1 METVDVKIPSAAS
14 VRAADAYTISS
25 RQITSAA
32 LMYRAALEASVF
44 AYRYIPP
51 DARLVFLCGPGNN
64 GGDGLCMALL
74 LSAFFPVQVVE
85 VAADERRSPD
95 FLHYRAQLREKGIP
109 CCSYGEWDKS
119 TEGAQV
125 FDCLL
130 GSGLNGA
137 PRGIFEEVIHWLNT
151 GTAPIW
157 SIDLPSGMQGDN
169 NEHLEHG
176 IVVHADHTLSF
187 QAPRL
192 SFFFPENEIFT
203 GHWHVLNIGLDTS
216 RFDALAYVNTKVERP
231 VVSRFVYKNK
241 LGKTLL
247 VAGSKAMPGAAV
259 LAAGAALRSG
269 TGYVYALVPEAVQQV
284 ISIKYPQLICH
295 IRESENAGLPDLSFA
310 SAIGAGPGL
319 GTGPEALRLLTH
331 ILKETKVPLLL
342 DADALTLMA
351 QEPALWKYA
360 GRRTVITPHPGEFD
374 RIIGTK
380 HHSGYERWQA
390 QVAFSK
396 QQGITIVLK
405 GAFTSISSPE
415 GKSWFNTTGTP
426 GMAKAGSGDVLT
438 GLLSGLLAQGM
449 PVTEAARYAV
459 YHHGRKGEE
468 AAQTQGLQAM
478 NAGDVLL

>member
-25 RQITSAA
+25 RQISSAA

-44 AYRYIPP
+44 AYERISPGM
-51 DARLVFLCGPGNN
+51 RLVFVCGPGNN
-64 GGDGLCMALL
+64 GGDGLCMALV

-85 VAADERRSPD
+85 VAADERRSAD
-95 FLHYRAQLREKGIP
+95 FIQYRAQLREKGIP
-109 CCSYGEWDKS
+109 CCTYPDWDKN
-119 TEGAQV
+119 TEGALV

-130 GSGLNGA
+130 GTGLQGA
-137 PRGIFEEVIHWLNT
+137 PRGIFAEVIRRLNED
-151 GTAPIW
+151 TAEVW

-169 NEHLEHG
+169 NEHLQHG
-176 IVVHADHTLSF
+176 IVVEAAHTLSF

-203 GHWHVLNIGLDTS
+203 GRWHVLDIGLDTS
-216 RFDALAYVNTKVERP
+216 RFEALAYLNTEVERP
-231 VVSRFVYKNK
+231 VVSRFAYKNK
-241 LGKTLL
+241 LGKTLV
-247 VAGSKAMPGAAV
+247 VAGSEAMPGAAL

-269 TGYVYALVPEAVQQV
+269 TGYVYALVPAMLKEA
-284 ISIKYPQLICH
+284 IHIKYPQLICYT
-295 IRESENAGLPDLSFA
+295 REKDVLPDLSFA
-310 SAIGAGPGL
+310 SAIGVGPGL
-319 GTGPEALRLLTH
+319 GTGPESMQLLIH
-331 ILKETKVPLLL
+331 ILKETTVPLLL

-351 QEPALWKYA
+351 QEPSLWQYT
-360 GRRTVITPHPGEFD
+360 GERTVITPHPGEFD
-374 RIIGTK
+374 RISGIR
-380 HHSGYERWQA
+380 HRSGYERWQA
-390 QVAFSK
+390 QVSFSQ

-405 GAFTSISSPE
+405 GAYTSITSAG

-459 YHHGRKGEE
+459 FLHGRMGE
-468 AAQTQGLQAM
+468 AAAHTHGLQAM
-478 NAGDVLL
+478 NAGDLLL